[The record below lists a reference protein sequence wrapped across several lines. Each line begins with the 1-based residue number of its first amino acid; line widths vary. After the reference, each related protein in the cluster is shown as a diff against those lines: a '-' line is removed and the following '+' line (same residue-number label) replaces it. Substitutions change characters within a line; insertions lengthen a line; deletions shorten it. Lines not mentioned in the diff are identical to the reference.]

1 MSQAQ
6 LYISKRCPYCRQVI
20 MVLQQRQ
27 DLKGHI
33 QIVTIDDNPFP
44 KEIKAVPAMV
54 VGNELWSAND
64 IFEFLSQK
72 GDPQQGQQ
80 GSQQGQQGS
89 QQGQQGSQQQQQG
102 QQQQGQQQ
110 QQQLQGSQQQQGQ
123 QQPNQEQELEGYC
136 ENGMCGLSFSS
147 LDGNESSL
155 TTKYSLLDETPGSV
169 PSGNDGYTKKNDR
182 ANKFDSEYER
192 MMEERGKVGAN
203 GVGRK

>member
-6 LYISKRCPYCRQVI
+6 LYISKRCPYCRHVI

-27 DLKGHI
+27 DLKG
-33 QIVTIDDNPFP
+33 QIRIISIDDNPFP

-72 GDPQQGQQ
+72 GDPQKGQQ
-80 GSQQGQQGS
+80 QPNQ
-89 QQGQQGSQQQQQG
+89 QQGSQQQQQQMQGQQQQQMQGQPPQQMQG
-102 QQQQGQQQ
+102 QQQQGQP
-110 QQQLQGSQQQQGQ
+110 Q

-192 MMEERGKVGAN
+192 MMEERGKLGAN
-203 GVGRK
+203 GAGRK

>member
-72 GDPQQGQQ
+72 GDPQQ
-80 GSQQGQQGS
+80 SN
-89 QQGQQGSQQQQQG
+89 
-102 QQQQGQQQ
+102 QQQGQQQ
-110 QQQLQGSQQQQGQ
+110 QQPNQQQQQGQQQQGQ

-192 MMEERGKVGAN
+192 MMEERGKLGAN
-203 GVGRK
+203 GAGRK

>member
-72 GDPQQGQQ
+72 KDPQQQN
-80 GSQQGQQGS
+80 
-89 QQGQQGSQQQQQG
+89 QQQG
-102 QQQQGQQQ
+102 QQQPNQPN
-110 QQQLQGSQQQQGQ
+110 
-123 QQPNQEQELEGYC
+123 QPNQEQELEGYC

-155 TTKYSLLDETPGSV
+155 TTKYSLLDETPNSL
-169 PSGNDGYTKKNDR
+169 PSGNDGYTKKNER
-182 ANKFDSEYER
+182 AQKFDSEYER
-192 MMEERGKVGAN
+192 MMEERGKLGAN
-203 GVGRK
+203 GPGRK

>member
-1 MSQAQ
+1 
-6 LYISKRCPYCRQVI
+6 

-72 GDPQQGQQ
+72 KDPQQPNQSNQ
-80 GSQQGQQGS
+80 
-89 QQGQQGSQQQQQG
+89 QQGSQQQQQPNQPNQSN
-102 QQQQGQQQ
+102 QQ
-110 QQQLQGSQQQQGQ
+110 
-123 QQPNQEQELEGYC
+123 NQEQELEGYC

-155 TTKYSLLDETPGSV
+155 TTKYSLLDETPSSV
-169 PSGNDGYTKKNDR
+169 PSGNDGYTKKNER

-192 MMEERGKVGAN
+192 MMEERGKLGAN
-203 GVGRK
+203 GPGRK

>member
-27 DLKGHI
+27 DLKGQI

-72 GDPQQGQQ
+72 GDPQQ
-80 GSQQGQQGS
+80 SN
-89 QQGQQGSQQQQQG
+89 
-102 QQQQGQQQ
+102 QQQGQQQ
-110 QQQLQGSQQQQGQ
+110 QQPNQQQQQGQQQQGQ

-192 MMEERGKVGAN
+192 MMEERGKLGAN
-203 GVGRK
+203 GPGRK

>member
-20 MVLQQRQ
+20 MVLQQRP

-72 GDPQQGQQ
+72 GDPQKGQQ
-80 GSQQGQQGS
+80 QPNQ
-89 QQGQQGSQQQQQG
+89 QQGSQQQQQQMQGQQQQQMQGQPPQQMQG
-102 QQQQGQQQ
+102 QQQQGQP
-110 QQQLQGSQQQQGQ
+110 Q

-192 MMEERGKVGAN
+192 MMEERGKLGAN
-203 GVGRK
+203 GAGRK